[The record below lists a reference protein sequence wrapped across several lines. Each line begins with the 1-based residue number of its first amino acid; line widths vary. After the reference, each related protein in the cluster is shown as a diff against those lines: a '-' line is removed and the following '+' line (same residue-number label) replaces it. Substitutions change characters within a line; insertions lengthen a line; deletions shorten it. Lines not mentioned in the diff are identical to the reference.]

1 MNPRFI
7 NYDGRRICF
16 RFPYD
21 EDTIAAVKLAGGRWS
36 ADEKVW
42 WFPPDL
48 VRKVVDT
55 FGLSEAEMS
64 ETAKAVLSSK
74 MSEEARRRDLIA
86 RKADGRPADIPAL
99 PDGWKYVS
107 NPYKHQE
114 TALALSSK
122 FSSFALLCE
131 MGTGKTKP
139 VLDLFRLRWK
149 LGQARKLIVL
159 CPKSVVGTW
168 KEEIAAHTK
177 IVPEDVFVMKEEFK
191 AGKTLAR
198 EDLLT
203 GFMKHDKQKVAIV
216 HYDLLRTFPG
226 IEVKDKLN
234 GFLNECRHELGR
246 TMLAIDESTRIKSP
260 TAMRTK
266 VTHKLCRSI
275 PWRVIMTG
283 VLISKDLMDIHS
295 QWYAVD
301 LGMSLGVSFK
311 KFREDL
317 FFPDKRKY
325 KWFPKPG
332 TKERL
337 TNLLEGQGFRIRKSE
352 CLDLPPKVY
361 SVRMVEM
368 GRDQERLYREIKE
381 EIFTHV
387 DGETIVCPN
396 VLTKLAKLSEVTSG
410 FVMAKG
416 GVLVKTDN
424 PKLAELEAVLDE
436 AQGSKAVVF
445 AVHHHAIE
453 SIMEKFKESRG
464 AIALYGKTS
473 DDAEAIVRRFQ
484 DDPECRLLVANQASG
499 GIGISLTAADLVIYF
514 SNSFSLEE
522 RLQSED
528 RCHRIGSE
536 RHEKITYVDLIC
548 PRTVDESTHKL
559 LKAKKALQ
567 VSVVDIR
574 KFVDGELV
582 IPGLEAVKNEPF

>member
-1 MNPRFI
+1 VNPRFL
-7 NYDGRRICF
+7 NYDGRRILF

-21 EDTIAAVKLAGGRWS
+21 EDTVATVKSIGGRWS

-64 ETAKAVLSSK
+64 ETAKTVLSSK
-74 MSEEARRRDLIA
+74 MSEEARRQDLIA
-86 RKADGRPADIPAL
+86 RKADGRPAEIPDL

-107 NPYKHQE
+107 NPYHHQE
-114 TALALSSK
+114 VALALSSK

-168 KEEIAAHTK
+168 KEEIAIHTK

-198 EDLLT
+198 EDLLI
-203 GFMKHDKQKVAIV
+203 GFLKHPKQKVAIL

-260 TAMRTK
+260 SAMRTK

-275 PWRVIMTG
+275 PYRVIMTG
-283 VLISKDLMDIHS
+283 VFISKDLLDIHS

-301 LGMSLGVSFK
+301 LGEALGQSFK
-311 KFREDL
+311 AFRENL
-317 FFPDKRKY
+317 FFTDKSKY
-325 KWFPKPG
+325 HWFPKPG
-332 TKERL
+332 TKDLL
-337 TNLLEGQGFRIRKSE
+337 TNLINGQGFRIRKAE

-361 SVRMVEM
+361 SVRRVEM
-368 GRDQERLYREIKE
+368 GKDQERLYQKIKE
-381 EIFTHV
+381 EMFVQI
-387 DGETIVCPN
+387 DGETIGCSQI
-396 VLTKLAKLSEVTSG
+396 LTKLAKLAEVTSG
-410 FVMAKG
+410 FVMAKDG
-416 GVLVKTDN
+416 TVVKTDN
-424 PKLAELEAVLDE
+424 PKMAELEAILDE

-445 AVHHHAIE
+445 AVHRHAVETIT
-453 SIMEKFKESRG
+453 EKFRESRG

-484 DDPECRLLVANQASG
+484 NDPDCRLLVANQASG

-536 RHEKITYVDLIC
+536 KFDKVTI
-548 PRTVDESTHKL
+548 
-559 LKAKKALQ
+559 
-567 VSVVDIR
+567 VDIVVPGTIDDAMLGVLTR
-574 KFVDGELV
+574 KDETKRMLLDGHFDYRKLTE
-582 IPGLEAVKNEPF
+582 GRLEIGG